1 MIGTALVLIRTRQ
14 EAIAREIDS
23 LRRFGQCCLKEI
35 HMDARNFTF
44 MFYGFLSAWL
54 IVLLYV
60 VSLARRGARLKKEL
74 DDVKQLMASNGA
86 DASNPVRFEDRV
98 R

>member
-1 MIGTALVLIRTRQ
+1 
-14 EAIAREIDS
+14 
-23 LRRFGQCCLKEI
+23 
-35 HMDARNFTF
+35 MDARNFTY
-44 MFYGFLSAWL
+44 MFYGFLAAWL

-74 DDVKQLMASNGA
+74 EVVRHLFASGEANE
-86 DASNPVRFEDRV
+86 SVRMQERI

>member
-1 MIGTALVLIRTRQ
+1 
-14 EAIAREIDS
+14 
-23 LRRFGQCCLKEI
+23 
-35 HMDARNFTF
+35 MDARNFTF
-44 MFYGFLSAWL
+44 MFYGFLAAWL

-74 DDVKQLMASNGA
+74 DDVKQLLGSNQTRDQA
-86 DASNPVRFEDRV
+86 RLEDRS

>member
-1 MIGTALVLIRTRQ
+1 
-14 EAIAREIDS
+14 
-23 LRRFGQCCLKEI
+23 
-35 HMDARNFTF
+35 MDARNSLF
-44 MFYGFLSAWL
+44 MFYGFLAAWV

-74 DDVKQLMASNGA
+74 EDVKQLVASSGGNA
-86 DASNPVRFEDRV
+86 PARLEDRV

>member
-1 MIGTALVLIRTRQ
+1 
-14 EAIAREIDS
+14 
-23 LRRFGQCCLKEI
+23 
-35 HMDARNFTF
+35 MDARNFDF
-44 MFYGFLSAWL
+44 MFYGFLAAWL

-74 DDVKQLMASNGA
+74 EDVKQLVSTAQTSPAGQ
-86 DASNPVRFEDRV
+86 SRV

>member
-1 MIGTALVLIRTRQ
+1 
-14 EAIAREIDS
+14 
-23 LRRFGQCCLKEI
+23 
-35 HMDARNFTF
+35 MDARNFTY
-44 MFYGFLSAWL
+44 MFYGFLAAWL

-74 DDVKQLMASNGA
+74 EDVKNLVGSSQTDRPSHLEN
-86 DASNPVRFEDRV
+86 RV